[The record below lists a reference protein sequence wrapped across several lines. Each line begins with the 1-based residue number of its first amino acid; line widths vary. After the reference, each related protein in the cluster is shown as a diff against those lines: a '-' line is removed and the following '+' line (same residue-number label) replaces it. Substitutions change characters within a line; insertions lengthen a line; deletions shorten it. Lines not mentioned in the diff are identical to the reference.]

1 MMRSLLLV
9 ALAAAAASAQAD
21 MYRYRDPV
29 TGQMKLTNIPPP
41 WLAKPGAAAPRT
53 EVLRDQAAPAAPAA
67 AKPATES
74 AAESPAPAPSA
85 GAGAPAQAF
94 ELERQRKLLLQ
105 QLVAD
110 APNVGTPA
118 GKQRFLAKLGD
129 VVSVE
134 SRMDKLDPAGRKS
147 REIERNRAMEQCA
160 DGFAQALTDPNA
172 QLEFT
177 GEILR
182 WLGDRVV
189 QCARG
194 QC

>member
-1 MMRSLLLV
+1 MMRPLLLV
-9 ALAAAAASAQAD
+9 ALAVAAASAQAE
-21 MYRYRDPV
+21 MYRYRDPE

-53 EVLRDQAAPAAPAA
+53 DVIRDQATPAAPAA
-67 AKPATES
+67 AKPATEP
-74 AAESPAPAPSA
+74 PAPAQSA

-129 VVSVE
+129 VVSID
-134 SRMDKLDPAGRKS
+134 SRMDKVDPAGRKA
-147 REIERNRAMEQCA
+147 REVERNRAIEQCA

>member
-1 MMRSLLLV
+1 MMRPLLLV
-9 ALAAAAASAQAD
+9 ALAVAAASAQAD
-21 MYRYRDPV
+21 MYRYRDPE

-53 EVLRDQAAPAAPAA
+53 DVIRDQATPAAPAA
-67 AKPATES
+67 AKPA
-74 AAESPAPAPSA
+74 AEPPAPTPSA

-134 SRMDKLDPAGRKS
+134 SRMDKVDPAGRKA
-147 REIERNRAMEQCA
+147 REVERNRAIEQCA

-172 QLEFT
+172 QLEFA

>member
-1 MMRSLLLV
+1 MMRPLLLV
-9 ALAAAAASAQAD
+9 ALAVAAASAQAD
-21 MYRYRDPV
+21 MYRYRDPA

-53 EVLRDQAAPAAPAA
+53 DVIRDQAAPAAPAA
-67 AKPATES
+67 PKPA
-74 AAESPAPAPSA
+74 AAPAEATPAPSA

-105 QLVAD
+105 QLVAE

-129 VVSVE
+129 VVSVD
-134 SRMDKLDPAGRKS
+134 SRMDRLDPAGRRA
-147 REIERNRAMEQCA
+147 REVERNRALEQCA

-172 QLEFT
+172 QLEFA

-194 QC
+194 PC

>member
-1 MMRSLLLV
+1 MRPLILI

-21 MYRYRDPV
+21 MYRYRDPA

-53 EVLRDQAAPAAPAA
+53 DVIREPTAPAA
-67 AKPATES
+67 APKPVPAPAEAT
-74 AAESPAPAPSA
+74 PAPSA

-134 SRMDKLDPAGRKS
+134 SRMDKLDPAGRKT